1 MEFNTIASIVSV
13 AGVIFAYF
21 SFLREKLTQ
30 AEQFGELKQKVRT
43 LENQAQT
50 NENRFQTIE
59 TKLDT
64 IQTTLTQV
72 DTSLKN
78 LLTNRNT

>member
-1 MEFNTIASIVSV
+1 MELNTIASLMSV

-21 SFLREKLTQ
+21 SFLREKLNQ

-59 TKLDT
+59 SKLDT
-64 IQTTLTQV
+64 IQMTLTQV

-78 LLTNRNT
+78 LINHRNS